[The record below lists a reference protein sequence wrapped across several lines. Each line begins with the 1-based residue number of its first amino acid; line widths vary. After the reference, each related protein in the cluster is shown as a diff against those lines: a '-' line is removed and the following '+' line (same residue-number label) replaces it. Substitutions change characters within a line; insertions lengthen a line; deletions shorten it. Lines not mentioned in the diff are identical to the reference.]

1 MNWNVIK
8 KNYESYTRVILTFLI
23 AVACV
28 RVYEHHAVADRSLLS
43 HPILY
48 EIGGLVFDTWAVL
61 IYGILLSPIFLVLV
75 LLNKRISL
83 IILHVLNLLFLSA
96 YIGLI
101 MTFSE
106 RNNPFDHEL
115 FNREAFEIWETI
127 KQMITRGVTVFL
139 PFIFSYFI
147 YWIAYI
153 LYLKKIVFKRYSLSL
168 FLIVSIIA
176 TLSMRFAQPSPNLF
190 KERSAYYLTSNK
202 FTYWIADSYHFL
214 FSKEIFDSKN
224 LNITELNTAIN
235 FYQNNQPF
243 NFISKE
249 YPLLHQNDEA
259 DVLGQYFNLDPDK
272 PPNIIIIVTEGL
284 SKDFSGENAFATSF
298 TPFLD
303 SLSKYSLT
311 WDNFLSTSPGT
322 FAAHPAIEGSLPYG
336 KKGFS
341 SIPVM
346 PDHLSLINI
355 LKANGYHTKFLTG
368 SNTDFDNMGGFIR
381 RQGTDLSYLQFG
393 STYKKMSTSNEGWG
407 MGYPD
412 DALFNRSLK
421 IMDSLPSTPYL
432 NIYHTATTHV
442 PYLFEQKPIYEKLF
456 EKKLTT
462 LHVKPAIK
470 KILKET
476 KRVLVTFMFADDCF
490 NNFFKQYAKRP
501 EFNNTIFFITGD
513 HHIGSFPSTS
523 SIDDY
528 HVPLIIYSPMLKAPK
543 KFYAVN
549 SHNNLAPTI
558 VSMILNN
565 YKNLPYQPM
574 QVNWM
579 AGVIDTFAGFRNKQS
594 MPFMYSSRVI
604 EDYIWKEYM
613 ISEKELYKL
622 TPDLS
627 MVPFK
632 NDSIKNHIINLL
644 NNYKVINSYVC
655 DNNKI
660 FPFKEIE
667 KTAVRDLLIDYNS
680 PEIKKIN
687 ITQLDTSLMNDLPF
701 SSKYSQL
708 FVEVSAEL
716 NMTKKA
722 ITKQP
727 SFRFALLNTVNG
739 KKNYPFFINHE
750 IDQLVKT
757 GIFVPDSWNQI
768 QADDMIPLNDFKNIK
783 QLRFGV
789 ALFCLRPIKLD
800 IKNIHI
806 KVWGVL

>member
-1 MNWNVIK
+1 MYWNSIK
-8 KNYESYTRVILTFLI
+8 KNYASYSRVILSFLT

-28 RVYEHHAVADRSLLS
+28 RIYEHHAVVNRSLLL

-48 EIGGLVFDTWAVL
+48 ELGGLFFDVWAVL
-61 IYGILLSPIFLVLV
+61 IYGIILAPIFLGLTA
-75 LLNKRISL
+75 LNKKIGL
-83 IILHVLNLLFLSA
+83 IILHVLNLLVLSA

-115 FNREAFEIWETI
+115 FNREAFEIWDTI
-127 KQMITRGVTVFL
+127 KQMTTRGISVFL

-147 YWIAYI
+147 YWVAYI
-153 LYLKKIVFKRYSLSL
+153 LFLKNIKFNKHVLTL
-168 FLIVSIIA
+168 FFIVSFFA
-176 TLSMRFAQPSPNLF
+176 TISMRYAQPSPNLF
-190 KERSAYYLTSNK
+190 ANRSAYFLTSNK
-202 FTYWIADSYHFL
+202 FSYWIADSYRFL
-214 FSKEIFDSKN
+214 FSKDLFDSKN
-224 LNITELNTAIN
+224 LNTAEIN
-235 FYQNNQPF
+235 KAIDFYQQNQAF
-243 NFISKE
+243 NFSSKE
-249 YPLLHQNDEA
+249 YPLLHLNDEG
-259 DVLGQYFNLDPDK
+259 DVLGQYFNLDPNK
-272 PPNIIIIVTEGL
+272 PPNIVIIVTEGL
-284 SKDFSGENAFATSF
+284 SKDFSGANAFATSF

-303 SLSKYSLT
+303 SLSNYSLT

-341 SIPVM
+341 SIPIM
-346 PDHLSLINI
+346 PDHLSLITI

-393 STYKKMSTSNEGWG
+393 SKYKKMSASNEGWG

-412 DALFNRSLK
+412 DALFKRSLEL
-421 IMDSLPSTPYL
+421 MDSLPSTPYL

-442 PYLFEQKPIYEKLF
+442 PYLFDQKAVYEKLF
-456 EKKLTT
+456 DKKLKT

-470 KILKET
+470 KILKQT

-490 NNFFKQYAKRP
+490 NTFFKQYAKRLD
-501 EFNNTIFFITGD
+501 FDNTIFFITGD

-528 HVPLIIYSPMLKAPK
+528 HVPLIVYSPMLKAPK
-543 KFYAVN
+543 KFYSVN

-558 VSMILNN
+558 VSLILNN
-565 YKNLPYQPM
+565 YKNLPYQPK
-574 QVNWM
+574 QVNWI

-632 NDSIKNHIINLL
+632 NDSIKKYITNLL
-644 NNYKVINSYVC
+644 NNFKIINSYVC

-660 FPFKEIE
+660 FPLKEIE
-667 KTAVRDLLIDYNS
+667 NTPERDLIYNYDL
-680 PEIKKIN
+680 EKLKKIS
-687 ITQLDTSLMNDLPF
+687 ITQLDTSIIGDLPF
-701 SSKYSQL
+701 SKKYKQL
-708 FVEVSAEL
+708 FVEVSAEIKMQKDGM
-716 NMTKKA
+716 N
-722 ITKQP
+722 KQP
-727 SFRFALLNTVNG
+727 SFRFGIFDTING
-739 KKNYPFFINHE
+739 KRNYPFYINHE
-750 IDQLVKT
+750 IVNIEKNGT
-757 GIFVPDSWNQI
+757 FIPSIWNKVQTN
-768 QADDMIPLNDFKNIK
+768 DMIPLNDFKYIK
-783 QLRFGV
+783 QLRFNL
-789 ALFCLRPIKLD
+789 ALFCLYPVNLD
-800 IKNIHI
+800 VKNIHI
-806 KVWGVL
+806 KVWGVM